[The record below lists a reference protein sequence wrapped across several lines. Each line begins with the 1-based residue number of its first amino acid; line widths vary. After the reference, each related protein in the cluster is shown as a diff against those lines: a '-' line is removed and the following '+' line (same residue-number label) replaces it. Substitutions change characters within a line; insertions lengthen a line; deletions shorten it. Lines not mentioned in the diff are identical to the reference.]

1 MRLGATRNETVGR
14 RCIIYTMRRTQM
26 YLDDDLWSALHA
38 RARSQGTTVSHLV
51 REAVRERYVG
61 KLDQRRNAMQAFVGT
76 RKDRAD
82 LPDAEEYVR
91 SLRRGNRIGRPG
103 KQ

>member
-1 MRLGATRNETVGR
+1 
-14 RCIIYTMRRTQM
+14 MRRTQM
-26 YLDDDLWSALHA
+26 YLDDDLWSALHS

-51 REAVRERYVG
+51 REAVRERYAG
-61 KLDQRRNAMQAFVGT
+61 KLDQRRNAMQAFVGI

-82 LPDAEEYVR
+82 LPDAAEYVR
-91 SLRRGNRIGRPG
+91 SLRRGSRIGRLG